1 MVKNIKEVEVEVE
14 EVEVD
19 HKFEYFYLK
28 CFK

>member
-14 EVEVD
+14 VEEVD